1 MQGPPGAPGRGPLPG
16 PMSAGP
22 QVPSSGPSPHP
33 SSGPM
38 TPSQGPSMPPS
49 NLSQSSFSANAMSPG
64 FPRVEQRP
72 GMAEDR
78 LIIGNRVTVSNME
91 AARMEAANHAAVLS
105 NQMAAG
111 YGAQTAGMTAAA
123 TAAAMAARQQQYA
136 AAYGQQYPGYD
147 YAALYGADWM
157 QRDPAAAAAA
167 FAGFN
172 FDRSER
178 SRSVSR
184 LLKRTDIIK
193 QL

>member
-1 MQGPPGAPGRGPLPG
+1 
-16 PMSAGP
+16 
-22 QVPSSGPSPHP
+22 
-33 SSGPM
+33 
-38 TPSQGPSMPPS
+38 MPPS
-49 NLSQSSFSANAMSPG
+49 NLSQAPFPANAISPG
-64 FPRVEQRP
+64 FPRAEQRP
-72 GMAEDR
+72 GMGEER
-78 LIIGNRVTVSNME
+78 LMIGNRVTVCNME

-111 YGAQTAGMTAAA
+111 YGTQAAGMTAAA

-172 FDRSER
+172 FERSER
-178 SRSVSR
+178 ARSVSKDFE
-184 LLKRTDIIK
+184 LCLNKTDMVMQKRK
-193 QL
+193 